1 MRELYPGDQ
10 GTLVRYLQL
19 ALRRAGQQV
28 TLDGIFGPKTCAAVE
43 QVTGSSGRCVVE
55 DAQWNLLL
63 PYLKGYVTHTVAA
76 GDSLYKIAQMH
87 GTTVET
93 IQEANPGVSA
103 DNLMIGSILVVPLS
117 FSLVATDVPYS
128 SQLVEWIVEG
138 LQARY
143 PYLETGSIG
152 QSVMG
157 SPLWYLKLGNGP
169 TEVTYNA
176 SFHANENI
184 TTPILLKFAEELLD
198 AYAKEHTYMDV
209 YPEHLFEEFSLYL
222 IPLVNPDGVDLV
234 NGVLDSGRFYRQA
247 ARIAQ
252 GFPAIPFPD
261 GWKANIQGVD
271 LNLQFPAGW
280 EEAKRIKYAQGYVKP
295 APRDYV
301 GMTPLSAP
309 ESIAMYNFTRSRD
322 FALILAYHT
331 QGEVIYW
338 RFLDYNPEGSHEIA
352 KYFSSVSGYRLEE
365 TPAASGYAGYKDWFI
380 QEYDRPG
387 YTIEAGKGMNPLPME
402 QFDKIYADNV
412 GILLGGMTQLE

>member
-10 GTLVRYLQL
+10 GILVRYLQL

-28 TLDGIFGPKTCAAVE
+28 AVDGIFGPKTCAAVE
-43 QVTGSSGRCVVE
+43 QVTGSSGHCAVG

-63 PYLKGYVTHTVAA
+63 PYLKGYVAHTVAA

-87 GTTVET
+87 GTTET
-93 IQEANPGVSA
+93 AIQEANPGISA
-103 DNLMIGSILVVPLS
+103 DNLMVGSILVVPLP
-117 FSLVATDVPYS
+117 FPLVATDVPYS

-143 PYLETGSIG
+143 PYLETGKIG

-184 TTPILLKFAEELLD
+184 TTPLLLKFAEGLLD
-198 AYAKEHTYMDV
+198 AYAKEETYRDV

-234 NGVLDSGRFYRQA
+234 NGLLDSGRFYRQA
-247 ARIAQ
+247 ARIARD
-252 GFPAIPFPD
+252 FPQIPFPD

-280 EEAKRIKYAQGYVKP
+280 EEAKRIKYEQGYVKP

-301 GMTPLSAP
+301 GMTPLSTP
-309 ESIAMYNFTRSRD
+309 ESIAMYHFTRSRD

-338 RFLDYNPEGSHEIA
+338 RFLDYNPEGSREIA
-352 KYFSSVSGYRLEE
+352 EYFSSVSGYRVEE
-365 TPAASGYAGYKDWFI
+365 TPSASTYAGYKDWFI
-380 QEYDRPG
+380 QEYNRPG
-387 YTIEAGKGMNPLPME
+387 YTIEAGEGENPLPME

>member
-10 GTLVRYLQL
+10 GTWVRYLQL
-19 ALRRAGQQV
+19 ALQRAGQQV
-28 TLDGIFGPKTCAAVE
+28 ALDGIFGPKTCAAVE
-43 QVTGSSGRCVVE
+43 QVTGSSGHCAVE

-63 PYLKGYVTHTVAA
+63 PYLKGYVTHTVAE

-87 GTTVET
+87 GTTAAAIER
-93 IQEANPGVSA
+93 ANPGIRQ
-103 DNLMIGSILVVPLS
+103 DNLMVGSILAVPLA
-117 FSLVATDVPYS
+117 FPLVTSKVPYS
-128 SQLVEWIVEG
+128 SQMVEWIVEG

-143 PYLETGSIG
+143 PYLETGRIG

-169 TEVTYNA
+169 TEVAYNA

-184 TTPILLKFAEELLD
+184 TTPVLLKFAEELLG
-198 AYAKEHTYMDV
+198 AYANEKSYKDV

-234 NGVLDSGRFYRQA
+234 NGVLDGGRFYRQA

-252 GFPAIPFPD
+252 GFPQIPFPD

-280 EEAKRIKYAQGYVKP
+280 EEAKRIKYAQGYVQP

-301 GMTPLSAP
+301 GMTPLSTP

-338 RFLDYNPEGSHEIA
+338 RFLDYKPEGSHEIA
-352 KYFSSVSGYRLEE
+352 QYFASVSGYRLEE
-365 TPAASGYAGYKDWFI
+365 TPMASGYAGYKDWFI

-387 YTIEAGKGMNPLPME
+387 YTIEAGKGVNPLPME
-402 QFDKIYADNV
+402 QFDEIYADNV